1 MGENWRSKAAEDAD
15 LILSDEEDSEEE
27 FYQGRLEGNSKTSV
41 EHVKRELQH
50 MLKSPLSH
58 QVYGGAYPTMGG
70 GMPTDVL
77 AKKEEKAV
85 DALQS
90 NLKYTQNLLRSKKRP
105 EKHQNKF
112 KGFKKKKQKSQQ
124 S

>member
-15 LILSDEEDSEEE
+15 LILSDDEDSDEE
-27 FYQGRLEGNSKTSV
+27 FYQGRLVGNSKNTV
-41 EHVKRELQH
+41 EYVKMELQK

-77 AKKEEKAV
+77 TMKEETAV
-85 DALQS
+85 DALQN

-105 EKHQNKF
+105 DKPQNKF
-112 KGFKKKKQKSQQ
+112 KGFKKKKQKAQEA
-124 S
+124 